1 MDQELKTAIEN
12 SNKLIETQRTAIESK
27 ADAETVKRIEAD
39 LAKALEE
46 KAAIETRLAEVETK
60 MARPGAPGT
69 RVEVDEH
76 KAAFI
81 SFLRKSQDSSAKAAL
96 ESKAANISIA
106 GGAGIAVPSVI
117 ESAVLTQL
125 VNENPLRGLARVISV
140 STPDYTEILDRA
152 NAGTAWVGETDT
164 RGTTTAPDLAAIQ
177 PKFGTLHATVEVS
190 QQALEDMAFNVES
203 WLVSSLAERF
213 GNAEGVAFVSGDGVN
228 KPAGL
233 LNGTVFGTVKSGA
246 AANLGA
252 DVPTL
257 TAVVRRQFPH
267 QPADLFRIWHGGQ
280 RQRRERLAAVVLCH
294 PRQVFVRDG
303 LALFPELGRIRV
315 CRGCPVED
323 LCEALVNDE
332 LPIFGD
338 DDIVVRDG
346 RDRDRRGPDRDV
358 VCSAA
363 LRDLPAAGPHKF
375 VDYRERLRVQRDLRP
390 GLVAPLAVD
399 HLVASVHHRGSVG
412 LGVEAASNARM
423 DKPEQR
429 LLRKILRDHVAH
441 HQPGFAE
448 RDPRP
453 A

>member
-12 SNKLIETQRTAIESK
+12 SNRLIETQRSAIEAK

-39 LAKALEE
+39 LAKAIEE
-46 KAAIETRLAEVETK
+46 KATLEARLTDIETKAG
-60 MARPGAPGT
+60 RPGVFGKTEA
-69 RVEVDEH
+69 VDEH
-76 KAAFI
+76 KAAFL
-81 SFLRKSQDSSAKAAL
+81 SFLRKSQDSGAKAAL

-228 KPAGL
+228 KPSGL

-252 DVPTL
+252 NPHDRIVDLLYGVKSGYRANGSFVMNSATLASLVKVKNANGDYIYTPAISADVSDTILGKRVATVEAMPD
-257 TAVVRRQFPH
+257 V
-267 QPADLFRIWHGGQ
+267 
-280 RQRRERLAAVVLCH
+280 AA
-294 PRQVFVRDG
+294 G
-303 LALFPELGRIRV
+303 AT
-315 CRGCPVED
+315 
-323 LCEALVNDE
+323 
-332 LPIFGD
+332 PIAFGD
-338 DDIVVRDG
+338 LARAYLIADRVGISLIVDPFTKPGFVKFTASKRVGGTPRDD
-346 RDRDRRGPDRDV
+346 
-358 VCSAA
+358 AA
-363 LRDLPAAGPHKF
+363 LKL
-375 VDYRERLRVQRDLRP
+375 LRV
-390 GLVAPLAVD
+390 
-399 HLVASVHHRGSVG
+399 
-412 LGVEAASNARM
+412 EA
-423 DKPEQR
+423 
-429 LLRKILRDHVAH
+429 
-441 HQPGFAE
+441 
-448 RDPRP
+448 
-453 A
+453 